1 MNMKKINVLRLL
13 KSITSTLGVF
23 GLVFFLIWMFDNY
36 PDILFWIFAGS
47 TIICLGA
54 QITYLF
60 YKTVFKK

>member
-1 MNMKKINVLRLL
+1 MKEKIDTKRLL
-13 KSITSTLGVF
+13 KSIASTLGVF
-23 GLVFFLIWMFDNY
+23 GLVYFLIWLFANY

-54 QITYLF
+54 QLTYLF